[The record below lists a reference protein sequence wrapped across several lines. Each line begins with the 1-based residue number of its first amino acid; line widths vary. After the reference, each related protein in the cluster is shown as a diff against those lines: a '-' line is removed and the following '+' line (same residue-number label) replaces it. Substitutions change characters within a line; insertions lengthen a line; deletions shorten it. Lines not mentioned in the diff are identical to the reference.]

1 MLTMIKEIGV
11 FVVIAQAILYFVPG
25 EHYAKYVKVL
35 VSSNSGAGI
44 GGEGARVYNS
54 MITVFGTVKDFDKQF
69 IELENTTT
77 IYYSG
82 VVSSYESM
90 GLSTITNVRQ
100 PSAFENKS
108 SLLNLNN
115 VIEIS
120 MVE

>member
-1 MLTMIKEIGV
+1 MLENYKG
-11 FVVIAQAILYFVPG
+11 
-25 EHYAKYVKVL
+25 KYVKVL

-100 PSAFENKS
+100 PSAFENKT
-108 SLLNLNN
+108 SLLSLNN